1 MKVMCISVLHKSK
14 DYLLHVNKVMFQVV
28 LEYETSLRHFPD
40 QVDGDF
46 IVHFSKVGFS
56 VLHFAFFLL
65 RKIELSI
72 S

>member
-1 MKVMCISVLHKSK
+1 
-14 DYLLHVNKVMFQVV
+14 MFQVV